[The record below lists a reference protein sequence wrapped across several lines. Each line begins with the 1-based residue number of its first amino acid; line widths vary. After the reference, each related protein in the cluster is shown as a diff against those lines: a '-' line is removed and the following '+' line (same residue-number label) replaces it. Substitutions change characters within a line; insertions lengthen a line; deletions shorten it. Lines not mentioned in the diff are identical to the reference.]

1 MRRAVVGDRI
11 RILSWDKM
19 AEGHRIDLDGD
30 LVFGGSNADSY
41 FTHGNKEYCGKEFTV
56 GAILDERERDGVVRF
71 ALIDPHNSDLQED
84 FDPNT
89 PNVIYLHPEM
99 FEFVDPVL
107 KAGMTVRIRDRE
119 DLESRYGTDYSDIDI
134 EEDRCNFV
142 PGMDYLCG
150 TELVL
155 ESDVVYDRNHEH
167 GVNNFVTLMP
177 DDEGNKWIITAGMV
191 EVVSTVEAPNVD
203 FGEDFMK
210 ALGVA

>member
-19 AEGHRIDLDGD
+19 AEDHRIDLDGN
-30 LVFGGSNADSY
+30 LVFACSDGDSY
-41 FTHGNKEYCGKEFTV
+41 FTHGNKEYCGKEFSV
-56 GAILDERERDGVVRF
+56 GAIYDDGAVRL
-71 ALIDPHNSDLQED
+71 ALINLRDPDLRED
-84 FDPNT
+84 FNPNA
-89 PNVIYLHPEM
+89 PKVIYLHPEM

-107 KAGMTVRIRDRE
+107 KAGMTVRIRERE
-119 DLESRYGTDYSDIDI
+119 DLESRYGTDYSDIYI
-134 EEDRCNFV
+134 EEDRCDFV
-142 PGMDYLCG
+142 HGMDYLCG

-155 ESDVVYDRNHEH
+155 ESDVVYDRNHEQN
-167 GVNNFVTLMP
+167 VNNFVTLIP

-191 EVVSTVEAPNVD
+191 EVVSTVEAPDVD